1 MSLVH
6 LIIDEI
12 LVIIYEIIKLNNNL
26 KNIPM
31 KLLLI
36 ILIINSLD
44 LIFLLIKLMIKYK
57 NFQ

>member
-6 LIIDEI
+6 LIIDKI

-26 KNIPM
+26 KNIPI

>member
-36 ILIINSLD
+36 ILIINSLG
-44 LIFLLIKLMIKYK
+44 LIFSLIKLTIKYK